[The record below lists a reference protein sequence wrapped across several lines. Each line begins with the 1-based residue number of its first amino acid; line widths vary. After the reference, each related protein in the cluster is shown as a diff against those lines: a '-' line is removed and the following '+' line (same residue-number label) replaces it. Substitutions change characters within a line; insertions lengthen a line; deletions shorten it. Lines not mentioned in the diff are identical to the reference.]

1 MKTTLL
7 WLLFACIAC
16 PYSISQAETFQA
28 PFREASWVVESK
40 PIQCVLTQKIPDY
53 GYAEFSQRGGGQFQV
68 KFVTTR
74 QPSSLGNVT
83 FEIANAAWQNKED
96 REFVISIAAELNQT
110 EFMLEDQLAKQI
122 YTHID
127 EGRVPGIRYRSQHIS
142 SEISVMMSTIH
153 FKKAQREFQTCV
165 ENLHP
170 DAYEDIKKLTIHFKL
185 EKADLSDK
193 AKAALKRI
201 ADYVKLDP
209 SITRIAIS
217 GHTDN
222 HGRRKLNEALSE
234 QRALAVKKYFV
245 EVCELPEQLIVTSS
259 HLEFKPIATN
269 TTQMGRAYNRRT
281 EIKVLR

>member
-1 MKTTLL
+1 MKTTILG
-7 WLLFACIAC
+7 LLFAFMITQ
-16 PYSISQAETFQA
+16 ISVLKAETFQA
-28 PFREASWVVESK
+28 PFRQASWVVDNK
-40 PIQCVLTQKIPDY
+40 PIQCVLNQNIPDY
-53 GYAEFSQRGGGQFQV
+53 GYAEFSQRGGGHFQV

-74 QPSSLGNVT
+74 QPASLGNII
-83 FEIANAAWQNKED
+83 FEVAEATWQNTED
-96 REFVISIAAELNQT
+96 REFIISIPSELNQS
-110 EFMLEDQLAKQI
+110 EFVLKDKLAKQI

-127 EGRVPGIRYRSQHIS
+127 EGRVPGIRYRSQHING
-142 SEISVMMSTIH
+142 EISVMMSTIH

-170 DAYEDIKKLTIHFKL
+170 DAYEDIKNLTIHFKL
-185 EKADLSDK
+185 EKSDLSNK

-209 SITRIAIS
+209 SIKRIDIS

-222 HGRRKLNEALSE
+222 HGRRKLNEELSNK
-234 QRALAVKKYFV
+234 RALAVKNYFV
-245 EVCELPEQLIVTSS
+245 KECELPEQLITTSS

-281 EIKVLR
+281 EVEVLR